1 MKASV
6 IIPARYGSSRFPG
19 KPLAKI
25 KNKEMIIHV
34 AERASMA
41 KEISEV
47 LVATDSDKIAD
58 VVNHHGF
65 KAVMTS
71 TSHHSGTDRVAEAS
85 SETDSQIIVNL
96 QGDEPLID
104 PAIIDISVREM
115 KQSDDASVCTFK
127 KAITEKNEIEDINVV
142 KVVTDK
148 NDFALYFSRFPIPYI
163 KKTVREDILLYKH
176 IGIYTFKKDFLPV
189 FSSLS
194 PSPLEISESLE
205 QLRILENGFKI
216 KVLETKYN
224 PLSVDTPED
233 LISIERFIT

>member
-115 KQSDDASVCTFK
+115 KQSDDASVYTFK

-163 KKTVREDILLYKH
+163 NKTVREDILLYKH

-194 PSPLEISESLE
+194 PSPLEIAESLE